1 MDKLGKQKQRFQRR
15 KSRIKKKIRLNRG
28 MHRLCISRSNK
39 YIYAQIIDDM
49 KGMTIVGVSSQA
61 KGFPEM
67 TNKKNMVAAAELG
80 KMVAEKAKE
89 KGIKKVVFDRNGYKY
104 HGKVKAFA
112 DSARENGLEF

>member
-1 MDKLGKQKQRFQRR
+1 MDKLAKQQKRFQRR
-15 KSRIKKKIRLNRG
+15 KSSIKKKIRMNRG
-28 MHRLCISRSNK
+28 THRLCISRSNK
-39 YIYAQIIDDM
+39 YLYAQIIDDI
-49 KGMTIVGVSSQA
+49 KGMTVVGISSQA

-67 TNKKNMVAAAELG
+67 GNKKNVNAAAKLG

-89 KGIKKVVFDRNGYKY
+89 KGITKVVFDRNGYKY